1 MKKKLLGFIL
11 PLLGFISLSTTG
23 FGLWVFHENVDS
35 KTIGSSLYLEPAFSF
50 EETEISL
57 SVSYDCKANSEAFSE
72 TSALIFDQN
81 YRYTGSWSCSITAS
95 FTYDILIGTKHEVD
109 PLDASA
115 YQATSVVLPYLEFNE
130 FQIRFNMTEND
141 LIDGGYLTS
150 QVNSTSERITPFFN
164 LSGDE
169 VHDDFS
175 VEGTIRRTVTKT
187 EKFTFLPGTKYNDID
202 TVSEYTTFRSFLES
216 AKILFSVVVE
226 RNPNPDNFLP

>member
-1 MKKKLLGFIL
+1 
-11 PLLGFISLSTTG
+11 
-23 FGLWVFHENVDS
+23 
-35 KTIGSSLYLEPAFSF
+35 
-50 EETEISL
+50 
-57 SVSYDCKANSEAFSE
+57 
-72 TSALIFDQN
+72 
-81 YRYTGSWSCSITAS
+81 TGSWSCSITAS
-95 FTYDILIGTKHEVD
+95 FTYDILLGTKHEVD
-109 PLDASA
+109 
-115 YQATSVVLPYLEFNE
+115 SVDPSQYNTPSIFLPVFEMNE

-150 QVNSTSERITPFFN
+150 QVGSTSERITPFFN

-226 RNPNPDNFLP
+226 RNPNPDIFLP